1 MPKSKVRK
9 KADYT
14 APNRT
19 PVSIKAGPSPIWYVV
34 VMLGFMLAG
43 LLWLVVYYLAGTS
56 PEPGKWIKWMADLEA
71 WNFLIGFGLMIVG
84 LVMTMRWR

>member
-43 LLWLVVYYLAGTS
+43 L
-56 PEPGKWIKWMADLEA
+56 I
-71 WNFLIGFGLMIVG
+71 
-84 LVMTMRWR
+84 MTTQWR

>member
-43 LLWLVVYYLAGTS
+43 LLWLVVYYLSGS
-56 PEPGKWIKWMADLEA
+56 KQYPVPSLNQWNMAVGFALIM
-71 WNFLIGFGLMIVG
+71 IGFI
-84 LVMTMRWR
+84 MTTRWK